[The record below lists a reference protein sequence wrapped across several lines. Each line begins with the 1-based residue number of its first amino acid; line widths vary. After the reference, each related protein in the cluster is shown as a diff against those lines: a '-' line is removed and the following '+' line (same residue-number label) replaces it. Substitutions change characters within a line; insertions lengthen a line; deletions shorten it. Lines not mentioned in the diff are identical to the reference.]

1 MFFECEVFF
10 KRGNRRED
18 RVMGSIDRIIT
29 GSHIGSGGDLTSGH
43 IHGQN
48 LLFEKSLLLKK
59 ELVKK
64 PWNVANFLYMQ
75 ANYICL
81 NKKWGRGGGPVPRM
95 LPVLLFLSQYC
106 LFFLLFNS
114 TIYQITSK

>member
-81 NKKWGRGGGPVPRM
+81 NKKCRRGRGPVPRM
-95 LPVLLFLSQYC
+95 LPVLLFLS
-106 LFFLLFNS
+106 
-114 TIYQITSK
+114 